1 MNDKPVEY
9 RNVEDQAVEL
19 GDRRRAS
26 VEDVIVKRWI
36 NLLLDRAATP
46 GGGVD
51 QFILAVNA

>member
-36 NLLLDRAATP
+36 NLLLDRAVTP

-51 QFILAVNA
+51 EFILAVNA